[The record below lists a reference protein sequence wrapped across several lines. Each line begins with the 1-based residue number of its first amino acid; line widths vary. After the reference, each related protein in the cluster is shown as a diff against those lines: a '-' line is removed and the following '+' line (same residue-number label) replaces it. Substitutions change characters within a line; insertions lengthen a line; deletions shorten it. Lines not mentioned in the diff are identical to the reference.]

1 MLLSPGFQEI
11 YSPGELLGRRTSNN
25 SIRKAMIGARKA
37 VERNRSFIGKINHL
51 WSSWGVIIITASRH
65 LAKYFTGNIQNSFIW
80 IQFYRGS
87 KYWWWAEMS
96 WGVRWW
102 CGSRRRALQAKSM
115 NQYTRVEFARWGA
128 SRGIAQSPIWLANMS
143 VKEIGICKDYHF
155 HHFPPMPFFYPRI
168 KSSSPHCI

>member
-143 VKEIGICKDYHF
+143 VKESNGKVW
-155 HHFPPMPFFYPRI
+155 RG
-168 KSSSPHCI
+168 SW